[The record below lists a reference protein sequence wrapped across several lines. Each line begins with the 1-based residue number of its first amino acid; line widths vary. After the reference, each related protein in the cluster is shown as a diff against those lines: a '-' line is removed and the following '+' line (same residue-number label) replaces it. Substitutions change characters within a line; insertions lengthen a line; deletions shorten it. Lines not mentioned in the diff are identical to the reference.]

1 MLVANFS
8 IYLQCQTNAGDV
20 RIVLYIMEQ
29 LFKAILE
36 IANANP
42 DGFTVDLTTLKK
54 VTKGI
59 SVAYLET
66 QDSFGEEGLKRVLNH
81 ALMHEKKVGG
91 WLNEENNQF
100 YFDSIRIFTNLE
112 EAKQFGRENKQIAI
126 FDIGQMRLIKL

>member
-1 MLVANFS
+1 
-8 IYLQCQTNAGDV
+8 
-20 RIVLYIMEQ
+20 MEQ

-36 IANANP
+36 IAKQNP

-66 QDSFGEEGLKRVLNH
+66 QDSFGEDGLKRVLNH
-81 ALMHEKKVGG
+81 ALEHEKKVGG
-91 WLNEENNQF
+91 WLNEENNLF

-126 FDIGQMRLIKL
+126 FDLSHLRLIKL

>member
-1 MLVANFS
+1 
-8 IYLQCQTNAGDV
+8 
-20 RIVLYIMEQ
+20 MEQ
-29 LFKAILE
+29 LFKAINR
-36 IANANP
+36 IAEENP
-42 DGFTVDLTTLKK
+42 EGFTVDLTTLKK

-81 ALMHEKKVGG
+81 AKMHEKKVGG
-91 WLNEENNQF
+91 WQNEENGQF

>member
-1 MLVANFS
+1 
-8 IYLQCQTNAGDV
+8 
-20 RIVLYIMEQ
+20 MEQ

-66 QDSFGEEGLKRVLNH
+66 QDSFGEEGLRRVLNH

-100 YFDSIRIFTNLE
+100 YFDSIKIFTNLE
-112 EAKQFGRENKQIAI
+112 EAKRFGRKTN
-126 FDIGQMRLIKL
+126 RLLFSTLGK

>member
-1 MLVANFS
+1 
-8 IYLQCQTNAGDV
+8 
-20 RIVLYIMEQ
+20 MEQ

-66 QDSFGEEGLKRVLNH
+66 HH

-100 YFDSIRIFTNLE
+100 YFDSIKIFTNLE
-112 EAKQFGRENKQIAI
+112 EAKRFGRENKQIAI